1 MAEQQIKGVKING
14 TEYSF
19 EDNSIGVIK
28 SSNGTEFNLK
38 VDNNGNL
45 YTEKID
51 TAAGTLAK
59 PADGRLKNSMEPKL
73 YINEVYCGGMEND
86 EHSVGFCSHNFVEL
100 ANLSGK
106 DINLKGLSL
115 QYSTEGNAWK
125 SLPLEGVIKNG
136 STFLVRGAQ
145 CAAMD
150 GAKIKVL
157 DYDMEWYENNEPFAF
172 SDEKAKFFL
181 RWGTEPTTATEPLY
195 QKVMEEREIQIEEE
209 QKVNCEF
216 L

>member
-14 TEYSF
+14 TAYSF

-28 SSNGTEFNLK
+28 SSDGSEFNLK
-38 VDNNGNL
+38 VDNDGNL

-51 TAAGTLAK
+51 TAAGTLSK
-59 PADGRLKNSMEPKL
+59 PAEGRMKDSLAPKL
-73 YINEVYCGGMEND
+73 YINEVYCGGMGND

-181 RWGTEPTTATEPLY
+181 RCGVVSTTAT
-195 QKVMEEREIQIEEE
+195 
-209 QKVNCEF
+209 
-216 L
+216 